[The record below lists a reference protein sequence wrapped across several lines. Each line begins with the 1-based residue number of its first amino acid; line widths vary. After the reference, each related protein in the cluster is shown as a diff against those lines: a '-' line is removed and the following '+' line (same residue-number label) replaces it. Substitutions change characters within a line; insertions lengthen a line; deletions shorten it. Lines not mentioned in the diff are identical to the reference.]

1 MLDNFPLAMKTDSNC
16 KSSCIY
22 LISCKK
28 CTNYFYI
35 GQTGCLKD
43 RFYNHIRD
51 ITKFRRF
58 THCTSVSI
66 HFNLKDHTFFRDL
79 SIFVIKSF
87 TYNNHERNYQKE
99 LKIRFGN
106 ENYFLNIF
114 KKLEMNLM
122 NNDYYNL
129 SNLKYYKVE
138 EIFI

>member
-1 MLDNFPLAMKTDSNC
+1 MLDNFPLTMKTDSNC

-66 HFNLKDHTFFRDL
+66 HFNLKDHEFFKDL

-114 KKLEMNLM
+114 KRLEMNLM

-129 SNLKYYKVE
+129 SNLKYYKIE
-138 EIFI
+138 EIFK